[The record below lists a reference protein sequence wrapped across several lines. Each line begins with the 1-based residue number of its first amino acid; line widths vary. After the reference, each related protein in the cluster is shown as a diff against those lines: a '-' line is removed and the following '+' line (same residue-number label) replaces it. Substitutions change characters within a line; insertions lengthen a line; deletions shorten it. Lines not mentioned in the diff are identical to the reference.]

1 MKHRAIRDLISEEKL
16 FWRNTRESR
25 VPYNRRESVI
35 PKCVLLGLENT
46 SSKVKENTFSRQR
59 KHNRRSNTIDKNV
72 LLNMIRDSNNSNEPS
87 KNSST
92 IAKIE
97 AVQNVQTVQVEI
109 PRKHRRRASSTMSAA
124 CRRSHEHRKTE
135 RIHLAR
141 DSGFYKTFLRDC
153 RD

>member
-35 PKCVLLGLENT
+35 PKSVLLGLENT
-46 SSKVKENTFSRQR
+46 SLKVNTFSRQR

-72 LLNMIRDSNNSNEPS
+72 LLNMIRDSNDSNKPS

-92 IAKIE
+92 IANIK

-109 PRKHRRRASSTMSAA
+109 PRRHRRRASSTMSAA
-124 CRRSHEHRKTE
+124 
-135 RIHLAR
+135 
-141 DSGFYKTFLRDC
+141 
-153 RD
+153 

>member
-35 PKCVLLGLENT
+35 PKCVLLGSEKT
-46 SSKVKENTFSRQR
+46 SLKVKENTFSRQR

-92 IAKIE
+92 IAK

-109 PRKHRRRASSTMSAA
+109 PRKHRRRASSTISAA
-124 CRRSHEHRKTE
+124 
-135 RIHLAR
+135 
-141 DSGFYKTFLRDC
+141 
-153 RD
+153 